1 MLAPAPLFGH
11 LPERR
16 RHRGASHALIRDIA
30 ARSRQ
35 LGDDFSR
42 RWVAE
47 THTHTSCAVFDTAD
61 IVRRCRVFSVIAT
74 YSVRQRRKRVLT
86 SDPTW
91 PGCWTFCKIKCLATT
106 NSSSSN
112 VHAALEKFSQ
122 RKISMSLRS
131 VWYFW
136 KPPCL
141 WHNARQKSKILRK
154 MSNVTKSTVYAIWGQ
169 SHCRLGNTIAIT
181 SCVSNSVL
189 LSCVFCCIAFK
200 YQNIFTCYNDKC
212 LLRET

>member
-91 PGCWTFCKIKCLATT
+91 PGCWTFWK
-106 NSSSSN
+106 SSALLRRILLLRMYMLLWKNFLNERSVCRWGVYDIFESHP
-112 VHAALEKFSQ
+112 VYDTMRDRKVKFLEK
-122 RKISMSLRS
+122 
-131 VWYFW
+131 
-136 KPPCL
+136 
-141 WHNARQKSKILRK
+141 
-154 MSNVTKSTVYAIWGQ
+154 
-169 SHCRLGNTIAIT
+169 CRMLPNQL
-181 SCVSNSVL
+181 CML
-189 LSCVFCCIAFK
+189 FE
-200 YQNIFTCYNDKC
+200 DKATAD
-212 LLRET
+212 LEIQ